1 MAVRAF
7 ASRVTAD
14 MYLYPIPQSQIEVR
28 EGLYQQ
34 NPGY

>member
-1 MAVRAF
+1 M
-7 ASRVTAD
+7 SRVTAD

-28 EGLYQQ
+28 AELYNQ